1 MLYVDDDNVIEL
13 TRGDT
18 ARFDVTI
25 VNSIPG
31 SPDIPYIV
39 QPDDVLEFSLKK
51 TANDEEYLI
60 HKKISGSVTFH
71 ILPEDTKSLEYGKYV
86 YDVQLTTKGDVY
98 TVITPTKFKVLK
110 EVT

>member
-18 ARFDVTI
+18 ARFDITI
-25 VNSIPG
+25 VNVVPG
-31 SPDIPYIV
+31 QPDIPYII

-60 HKKISGSVTFH
+60 HKKINGSSTFH
-71 ILPEDTKSLEYGKYV
+71 ILPEDTKSLEYGKYI
-86 YDVQLTTKGDVY
+86 YDVQLTVGNDVY